1 MRNLLNDVKGNI
13 YGLGVYCFKD
23 IDGNVIYVGS
33 GMLNDRLQSHLY
45 SLKRGLYE
53 GTNKDV
59 IQRSYNLGNLTF
71 EVLHYSTNNNTYIN
85 GTKQEKA
92 AIQHSLE
99 TLEQFYYDLY
109 KDTCCNKRTKITK
122 WSTSPTLQT
131 TLKRKRANMGSG
143 NPNVKYD
150 EDLIANIMYLKEQ
163 GLKPR
168 QIVEL
173 LEEHDINVRQGYI
186 SQIGITKWIH
196 IKSVRPDWYDDESK
210 LVCDVK

>member
-23 IDGNVIYVGS
+23 INENVIYVGS

-85 GTKQEKA
+85 GTKKEKA
-92 AIQHSLE
+92 AIQQSLE

-122 WSTSPTLQT
+122 RTTSPSYQT
-131 TLKRKRANMGSG
+131 TLKRKRANMGAN

-168 QIVEL
+168 QIVEM
-173 LEEHDINVRQGYI
+173 LEAQDINVRQGYI
-186 SQIGITKWIH
+186 TQIGVAKWIH
-196 IKSVRPDWYDDESK
+196 IKSVRPDWYDESK
-210 LVCDVK
+210 LA

>member
-23 IDGNVIYVGS
+23 LDENVIYVGS

-53 GTNKDV
+53 GTNKDI
-59 IQRSYNLGNLTF
+59 IQREYNLGNLTF
-71 EVLHYSTNNNTYIN
+71 EVLHYSANNNTYIN
-85 GTKQEKA
+85 GTKKEKA
-92 AIQHSLE
+92 AIQQSLE

-131 TLKRKRANMGSG
+131 TLKRKRANMGSS